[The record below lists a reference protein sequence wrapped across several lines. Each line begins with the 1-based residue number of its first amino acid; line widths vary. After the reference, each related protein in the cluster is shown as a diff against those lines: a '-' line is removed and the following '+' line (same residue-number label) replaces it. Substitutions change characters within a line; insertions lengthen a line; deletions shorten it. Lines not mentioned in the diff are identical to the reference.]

1 MALRECMKILKTRL
15 EKLQKNPK
23 KAELALAYQE
33 VIGDLIDNTDSCT
46 GELY

>member
-1 MALRECMKILKTRL
+1 MALRECMKILNKRL
-15 EKLQKNPK
+15 AKIQQNPK
-23 KAELALAYQE
+23 QKELAMAYQE